1 MLIHA
6 FVCKRGPP
14 GTCPRYYVFLQNP
27 PLEDNCFFRRWI
39 SVLSQVECRAGHK
52 GGEPK
57 CRPKVAGGAT
67 VGGKLA
73 PAAPLGVLFLWLYLE
88 FSPAMFNLLMR
99 FLSFSLF
106 EANRSPHVLPHMP
119 WPPNPAIVM
128 ISQGVQSIE
137 STTARSGLSRPETKL
152 CPYIT
157 KKSLSPA
164 RPPLSLLCAQTV
176 DKLAKNGSLVVG
188 RRRFNP
194 VTDRPH
200 CSILRCTKCK
210 RCEIHNVLNFVHESV
225 CLRNG

>member
-1 MLIHA
+1 MRSYVKGALPGPARVITSSYRTRRSKTIA
-6 FVCKRGPP
+6 FSADGYLCCPKSNVERGIRGGNRNAALRLP
-14 GTCPRYYVFLQNP
+14 GGQPWAANWLRLPCSAC
-27 PLEDNCFFRRWI
+27 CFMVI
-39 SVLSQVECRAGHK
+39 
-52 GGEPK
+52 
-57 CRPKVAGGAT
+57 
-67 VGGKLA
+67 
-73 PAAPLGVLFLWLYLE
+73 LYLE

-128 ISQGVQSIE
+128 ISQGAQSIE